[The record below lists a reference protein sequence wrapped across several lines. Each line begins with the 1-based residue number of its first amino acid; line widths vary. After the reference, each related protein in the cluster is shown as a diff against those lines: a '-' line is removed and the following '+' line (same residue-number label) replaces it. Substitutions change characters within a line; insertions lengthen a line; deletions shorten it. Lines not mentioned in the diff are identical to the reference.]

1 MTEALLLAVLL
12 AAAYFGSL
20 LVDGRAI
27 RGFGLPSGA
36 EWLMLGVVLGP
47 HALGVFP
54 ASMIRDL
61 EPLVVVGLSWM
72 ALVIGIDYGYV
83 GERRVSLR
91 GFLLGNL
98 LSALCAGSVFVAAL
112 LYCRYSLGFE
122 SNAAFM
128 GALALALVCS
138 ETTRH
143 AVRWISE
150 RQGTEGPLSDMLA
163 EIADADDALPLLGLG
178 ALVALSAA
186 PSLNVELAFGLRL
199 GLAASLAVVL
209 GLIAAALL
217 ARSLAFGESWAVL
230 IGVALLGIGISMQLG
245 AAALTVLFIA
255 GTVISL
261 LSHRH
266 AELRRLLAPTER
278 PVILPLLVLAGTT
291 LDPRALSPG
300 LIGLLGV
307 ALGARV
313 VAKLVSGKVIAVFV
327 PAARPSPAATGGGL
341 LVSGTLAMS
350 IGLYAYLELEPR
362 YGELALLAA
371 SLATVF
377 GELVGPTLLRR
388 ALTRAGEVQRGGDAA
403 PTLTEDAT

>member
-1 MTEALLLAVLL
+1 MTEALLLSVLL

-20 LVDGRAI
+20 LVEGRAI

-36 EWLMLGVVLGP
+36 EWLLLGVILGP
-47 HALGVFP
+47 HALGIFQ
-54 ASMIRDL
+54 ASTIRNF
-61 EPLVVVGLSWM
+61 EPLVVAGLSWM

-91 GFLLGNL
+91 GLLLGNL
-98 LSALCAGSVFVAAL
+98 LSASCSVSVAAACFV
-112 LYCRYSLGFE
+112 YCRFHLRFE
-122 SNAAFM
+122 STPASLA
-128 GALALALVCS
+128 ALALALVSS

-150 RQGTEGPLSDMLA
+150 RQGAKGPLSDMLA

-178 ALVALSAA
+178 VLIALGTAPNLSI
-186 PSLNVELAFGLRL
+186 ELALGWRL
-199 GLAASLAVVL
+199 GAAAVLAVVL

-217 ARSLAFGESWAVL
+217 AQSLAYGESWTVL

-245 AAALTVLFIA
+245 AAALAVLFIS
-255 GTVISL
+255 GIVISL
-261 LSHRH
+261 VSHRH

-291 LDPRALSPG
+291 LDPRALSAEM
-300 LIGLLGV
+300 IGLLGV

-313 VAKLVSGKVIAVFV
+313 IAKVASGQVIAFFV
-327 PAARPSPAATGGGL
+327 PAARPSPVATGGGL

-350 IGLYAYLELEPR
+350 IGLYAYLELDER
-362 YGELALLAA
+362 YGVPALLAA
-371 SLATVF
+371 SVASVF
-377 GELVGPTLLRR
+377 GELVGPALMRR
-388 ALTRAGEVQRGGDAA
+388 ALTRAGEVGRSEGAS
-403 PTLTEDAT
+403 TLVTEDAT